1 MQALLLLAMAACAG
15 PSPPPAEPPP
25 TPVVSASTSS
35 SSPVSAALP
44 PRSAA
49 PLLSVS
55 AMSSAS
61 AEPPAIALKLP
72 HCEELAKVY
81 CSSAFRSFD
90 GGNKCGEIKKALAV
104 VEEARDPAAAAA
116 LDERCKRSYPSA
128 IGAIK
133 R

>member
-1 MQALLLLAMAACAG
+1 MQALLPLAVPLTVTACAG
-15 PSPPPAEPPP
+15 PSPPLTEPPP
-25 TPVVSASTSS
+25 TPIVSPSTTS
-35 SSPVSAALP
+35 SSPVSAAPLP
-44 PRSAA
+44 SA
-49 PLLSVS
+49 S
-55 AMSSAS
+55 ATSSAS
-61 AEPPAIALKLP
+61 APPPAIAVKLP

-90 GGNKCGEIKKALAV
+90 GGNKCGEIHKDLA
-104 VEEARDPAAAAA
+104 AAQGAKDPTAAAA